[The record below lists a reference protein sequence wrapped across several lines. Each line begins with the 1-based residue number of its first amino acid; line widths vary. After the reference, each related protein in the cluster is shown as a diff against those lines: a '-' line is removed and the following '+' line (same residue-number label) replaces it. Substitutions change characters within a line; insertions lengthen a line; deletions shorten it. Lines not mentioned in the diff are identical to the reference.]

1 MIKAKV
7 SRKVTMSEAPKVKN
21 EIYISAAQNALFT
34 FQMIEE
40 ALKICIRG
48 SYEILVRSA
57 PSPVVF
63 SFEAEAITNSPLGQ
77 LIKMF
82 SRVSANRTLIED
94 LKSIEKWRNFCAHRV
109 YTHEFLKRG
118 TSEAVSQSDI
128 DDLQKVTAAGVKLV
142 EQLGIEMVAIRST
155 HAKLHKAES

>member
-1 MIKAKV
+1 
-7 SRKVTMSEAPKVKN
+7 MSEAPTVKN
-21 EIYISAAQNALFT
+21 EIYISAVQNALFT

-40 ALKICIRG
+40 ALKICIMG

-63 SFEAEAITNSPLGQ
+63 SFDAAAITNSPLGQ

-82 SRVSANRTLIED
+82 SRVSANSTLVKE
-94 LKSIEKWRNFCAHRV
+94 LKSIEKWRNFCAHRA
-109 YTHEFLKRG
+109 YAHEFLKRK

-128 DDLQKVTAAGVKLV
+128 DDLQKVIAAGVKLV
-142 EQLGIEMVAIRST
+142 EKLGVEIVAIQAA
-155 HAKLHKAES
+155 HAKLHKVES

>member
-1 MIKAKV
+1 
-7 SRKVTMSEAPKVKN
+7 MSEAPTIKN
-21 EIYISAAQNALFT
+21 EIYISAVQNALFT

-63 SFEAEAITNSPLGQ
+63 SFDAAAITNSPLGQ

-82 SRVSANRTLIED
+82 SRVSANSTLVKELKPIE
-94 LKSIEKWRNFCAHRV
+94 EWRNFCAHRA

-142 EQLGIEMVAIRST
+142 EQLGVEMVAIRAA
-155 HAKLHKAES
+155 HAKLHKVES

>member
-1 MIKAKV
+1 
-7 SRKVTMSEAPKVKN
+7 MSEAPKVKN
-21 EIYISAAQNALFT
+21 EIYISAVQNALFT

-40 ALKICIRG
+40 ALKICIMG
-48 SYEILVRSA
+48 SHEILVRSA
-57 PSPVVF
+57 PPPVVF

-82 SRVSANRTLIED
+82 SRVSANSTLIAD
-94 LKSIEKWRNFCAHRV
+94 IKSIEKWRNFCAHRA

-118 TSEAVSQSDI
+118 TSEAVTQSDI
-128 DDLQKVTAAGVKLV
+128 DDLQKVTSAGVKLV
-142 EQLGIEMVAIRST
+142 EQLGIEIVAIRST

>member
-1 MIKAKV
+1 
-7 SRKVTMSEAPKVKN
+7 MSEVPKAKN
-21 EIYISAAQNALFT
+21 EIYISAVQNALFT

-48 SYEILVRSA
+48 SYEILVHSA

-63 SFEAEAITNSPLGQ
+63 SFEAKAITNLPLGQ

-82 SRVSANRTLIED
+82 SRVNANGTLIEE
-94 LKSIEKWRNFCAHRV
+94 LKSIEKWRNFCAHRA

-118 TSEAVSQSDI
+118 TSEAVSQSDV
-128 DDLQKVTAAGVKLV
+128 DDLQKVIAAGVKLV

-155 HAKLHKAES
+155 HARLHKAES